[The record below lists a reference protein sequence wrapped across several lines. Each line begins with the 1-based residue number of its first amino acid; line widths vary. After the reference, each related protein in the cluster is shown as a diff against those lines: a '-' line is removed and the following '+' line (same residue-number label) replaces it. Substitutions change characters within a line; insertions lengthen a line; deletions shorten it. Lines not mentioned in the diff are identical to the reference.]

1 VSADALPT
9 PQPSASTLASRLLP
23 WFEQSARDLPWRQDR
38 TGYRVWVS
46 EVMLQ
51 QTRVS
56 TVIPFYKRF
65 LERFPSVTAL
75 AEAPVGDVL
84 ALWSGLGYYRRA
96 RALHDGAK
104 DVVARFGGELPETAA
119 ELKTIKGIGPY
130 TAGAIASLAFGEQT
144 PLVDGNVIRVFSR
157 LFAIDG
163 DPRSA
168 SMVKKIWAIA
178 AAEVPAVD
186 PGAFNE
192 SLMELGA
199 TVCTPRSPSCLV
211 CPARD
216 ICEARRLGD
225 VEKFPASVAKRAV
238 PIVHAASVVERDG
251 DRIRLARRRGDALF
265 GGMWEPPMVEAAD
278 ADVALS
284 NLRALATIDHAV
296 GEISHVLTHR
306 HMKIQ
311 VTLGSLPEA
320 ALPEIYDH
328 ILWVHETELASYGI
342 STLTRKVLAAA
353 KKRVS

>member
-1 VSADALPT
+1 LV
-9 PQPSASTLASRLLP
+9 P
-23 WFEQSARDLPWRQDR
+23 WFEQCARDLPWRQDR

-65 LERFPSVTAL
+65 LERFPTVRSL

-96 RALHDGAK
+96 RALHEGAL
-104 DVVARFGGELPETAA
+104 DVVARFDGELPSTAV
-119 ELKTIKGIGPY
+119 ELATIKGIGPY
-130 TAGAIASLAFGEQT
+130 TAGAIASLAFGERT
-144 PLVDGNVIRVFSR
+144 PLVDGNVIRVFAR
-157 LFAIDG
+157 LYSLDG
-163 DPRSA
+163 DPRASA
-168 SMVKKIWAIA
+168 FVKRIWSIA
-178 AAEVPAVD
+178 ASQVPAD
-186 PGAFNE
+186 NPGAFNE

-216 ICEARRLGD
+216 MCEARRLGD
-225 VEKFPASVAKRAV
+225 VEKYPAATAKRAV
-238 PIVHAASVVERDG
+238 PIVHAASVVQRDG

-278 ADVALS
+278 AENAMS
-284 NLRALATIDHAV
+284 NLRAVATIDRAI

-311 VTLGSLPEA
+311 VTLGSVIDATLPD
-320 ALPEIYDH
+320 LYDE
-328 ILWVHETELASYGI
+328 ILWVRESEIALYGV
-342 STLTRKVLAAA
+342 STLARKVIAAA
-353 KKRVS
+353 KKRPS